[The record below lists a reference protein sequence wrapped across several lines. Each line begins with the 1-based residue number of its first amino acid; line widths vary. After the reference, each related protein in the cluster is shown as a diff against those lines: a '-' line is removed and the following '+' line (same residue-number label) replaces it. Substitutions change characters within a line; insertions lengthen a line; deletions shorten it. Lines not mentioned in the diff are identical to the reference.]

1 MAHWR
6 VPAAY
11 STASVPH
18 QHAIAARLHA
28 PYRAAS
34 YVYVTPHPLLVQL
47 RRHRRRLLL
56 LRDERLVHVAAVL
69 QTDVRVVGGAR
80 HRHERT

>member
-11 STASVPH
+11 ATASVPH

-34 YVYVTPHPLLVQL
+34 YVYVNPHPLLVQL
-47 RRHRRRLLL
+47 RRDLRRLLL

-69 QTDVRVVGGAR
+69 ETHVRVVGRAR
-80 HRHERT
+80 HRHQR